1 MQKFTYVLSNK
12 RPPSLLTFKLF
23 VGPQLPSYDPQY
35 LSPSKLTAYFFP
47 EYLSNESYSFIYFL
61 REIRIR
67 KILNP
72 DSNVI
77 SNQSYRY
84 YSNRVPILVE
94 V

>member
-47 EYLSNESYSFIYFL
+47 EYLSNEIVIVSSIFFVKYELERFYTQ
-61 REIRIR
+61 IRMS
-67 KILNP
+67 L
-72 DSNVI
+72 VI
-77 SNQSYRY
+77 NLIVIIVIVFRF
-84 YSNRVPILVE
+84 
-94 V
+94 